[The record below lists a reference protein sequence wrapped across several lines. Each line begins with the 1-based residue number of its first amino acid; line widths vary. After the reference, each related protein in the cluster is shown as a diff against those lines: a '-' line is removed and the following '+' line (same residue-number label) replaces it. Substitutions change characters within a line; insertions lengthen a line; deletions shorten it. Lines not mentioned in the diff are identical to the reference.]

1 MSINTWF
8 FEVTERGG
16 GPGHVKVTSNS
27 FNNAKNHIS
36 RLYGES
42 CIKSSSSINQVN
54 PKYQKL
60 LKSIELD

>member
-8 FEVTERGG
+8 FEVTEKGG

-27 FNNAKNHIS
+27 FNNAKTYIS
-36 RLYGES
+36 RLYGDS
-42 CIKSSSSINQVN
+42 CMKSHSSINQLN
-54 PKYQKL
+54 PKYRKQ